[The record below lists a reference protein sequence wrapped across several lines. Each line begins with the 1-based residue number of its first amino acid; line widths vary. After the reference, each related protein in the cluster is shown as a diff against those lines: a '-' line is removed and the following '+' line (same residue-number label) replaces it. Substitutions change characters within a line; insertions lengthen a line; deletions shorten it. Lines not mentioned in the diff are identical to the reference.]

1 METNQNDLEETD
13 KILNASSASSRDID
27 DISRDTDKAS
37 IELYA
42 NIVNLSDNKI
52 LFEGKCISE
61 WCNLLKLPPIPS
73 VIENSDII
81 KLNQRGTQLLD
92 IVYTNLSLAKARNT
106 FAQAAFNK
114 KFNSFKETLRDTKSA
129 DGKKLSIS
137 DLESLAKNRATAEQ
151 TALTITTVF
160 YDFWEDRAKEVKE
173 FNNRLTGLNITVN
186 QESRFLNNAQNYVN

>member
-1 METNQNDLEETD
+1 METNQNDSEVVD
-13 KILNASSASSRDID
+13 GRDID
-27 DISRDTDKAS
+27 TPKNTDTDKAS
-37 IELYA
+37 IDLYA
-42 NIVNLSDNKI
+42 NLIDLSDNKL
-52 LFEGKCISE
+52 LFEGKCIVE
-61 WCNLLKLPPIPS
+61 WNTLLRLPTIPS

-81 KLNQRGTQLLD
+81 KLNQKGAQLLD

-106 FAQAAFNK
+106 LAQSAFNK
-114 KFNSFKETLRDTKSA
+114 KFNSFKESLKDTKST
-129 DGKKLSIS
+129 DGKKLSI
-137 DLESLAKNRATAEQ
+137 DSLDSIARNRASAEQ

>member
-1 METNQNDLEETD
+1 METNQNDSEVVD
-13 KILNASSASSRDID
+13 GRDINT
-27 DISRDTDKAS
+27 SKNTDTDKAS
-37 IELYA
+37 IDLYA
-42 NIVNLSDNKI
+42 NLIDLSDNKL
-52 LFEGKCISE
+52 LFEGKCIVE
-61 WCNLLKLPPIPS
+61 WNTLLRLPTIPS

-81 KLNQRGTQLLD
+81 KLNQKGAQLLD

-106 FAQAAFNK
+106 LAQSAFNK
-114 KFNSFKETLRDTKSA
+114 KFNSFKESLKDTKST
-129 DGKKLSIS
+129 DGKKLSI
-137 DLESLAKNRATAEQ
+137 DSLDSIARNRASAEQ

>member
-1 METNQNDLEETD
+1 METNQNDSEVVD
-13 KILNASSASSRDID
+13 GRDINT
-27 DISRDTDKAS
+27 SKNTDTDKAS
-37 IELYA
+37 IDLYA
-42 NIVNLSDNKI
+42 NLIDLSDNKLLI
-52 LFEGKCISE
+52 EGKCIVE
-61 WCNLLKLPPIPS
+61 WNTLLRLPTIPS

-81 KLNQRGTQLLD
+81 KLNQKGAQLLD

-106 FAQAAFNK
+106 LAQSAFNK
-114 KFNSFKETLRDTKSA
+114 KFNSFKESLKDTKST
-129 DGKKLSIS
+129 DGKKLSN
-137 DLESLAKNRATAEQ
+137 DSLDSIARNRASAEQ

>member
-1 METNQNDLEETD
+1 METNQNDSEVVD
-13 KILNASSASSRDID
+13 GRDINTPKNT
-27 DISRDTDKAS
+27 DTDKAS
-37 IELYA
+37 IDLYA
-42 NIVNLSDNKI
+42 NLIDLSDNKL
-52 LFEGKCISE
+52 LFEGKCIVE
-61 WCNLLKLPPIPS
+61 WNTLLRLPTIPS

-81 KLNQRGTQLLD
+81 KLNQKGAQLLD

-106 FAQAAFNK
+106 LAQSAFNK
-114 KFNSFKETLRDTKSA
+114 KFNSFKESLKDTKST
-129 DGKKLSIS
+129 DGKKLSI
-137 DLESLAKNRATAEQ
+137 DSLDSIARNRASAEQ

>member
-92 IVYTNLSLAKARNT
+92 IVYTNLSLAKAINT

>member
-1 METNQNDLEETD
+1 METNQNDSEVVD
-13 KILNASSASSRDID
+13 GRDID
-27 DISRDTDKAS
+27 TPKNTDTDKAS
-37 IELYA
+37 IDLYA
-42 NIVNLSDNKI
+42 NLIDLSDNKL
-52 LFEGKCISE
+52 LFEGKCIVE
-61 WCNLLKLPPIPS
+61 WNTLLRLPTIPS

-81 KLNQRGTQLLD
+81 KLNQKGAQLLD

-106 FAQAAFNK
+106 LAQSAFNK
-114 KFNSFKETLRDTKSA
+114 KLNSFKESLKDTKST
-129 DGKKLSIS
+129 DGKKLSI
-137 DLESLAKNRATAEQ
+137 DSLDSIARNRASAEQ

>member
-27 DISRDTDKAS
+27 DVSRDTDKAS

-129 DGKKLSIS
+129 DGKKLSII

>member
-1 METNQNDLEETD
+1 METNEYDSEVVD
-13 KILNASSASSRDID
+13 GRDID
-27 DISRDTDKAS
+27 TPKSTDTDKAS
-37 IELYA
+37 IDLYA
-42 NIVNLSDNKI
+42 NLIDLSDNKL
-52 LFEGKCISE
+52 LFEGKCIVE
-61 WCNLLKLPPIPS
+61 WNTLLRLPTIPS

-81 KLNQRGTQLLD
+81 KLNQKGAQLLD

-106 FAQAAFNK
+106 LAQSAFNK
-114 KFNSFKETLRDTKSA
+114 KFNSFKESLKDTKST
-129 DGKKLSIS
+129 DGKKLSI
-137 DLESLAKNRATAEQ
+137 DSLDSIARNRASAEQ

>member
-1 METNQNDLEETD
+1 METNQNDSEVVD
-13 KILNASSASSRDID
+13 GRDID
-27 DISRDTDKAS
+27 TPKNTDTDKAS
-37 IELYA
+37 IDLYA
-42 NIVNLSDNKI
+42 NLIDLSDNKL
-52 LFEGKCISE
+52 LFEGKCIVE
-61 WCNLLKLPPIPS
+61 WNTLLRLPTIPS

-81 KLNQRGTQLLD
+81 KLNQKGAQLLD

-106 FAQAAFNK
+106 LAQSAFNK
-114 KFNSFKETLRDTKSA
+114 KFNSFKESLKDTKST
-129 DGKKLSIS
+129 DGKKLSN
-137 DLESLAKNRATAEQ
+137 DSLDSIARNRASAEQ

>member
-1 METNQNDLEETD
+1 METNQNDSEV
-13 KILNASSASSRDID
+13 ID
-27 DISRDTDKAS
+27 GRNIDTSKNTDTDKAS
-37 IELYA
+37 IDLYA
-42 NIVNLSDNKI
+42 NLIDLSDNKL
-52 LFEGKCISE
+52 LFEGKCIVE
-61 WCNLLKLPPIPS
+61 WNTLLRLPTIPS

-81 KLNQRGTQLLD
+81 KLNQKGAQLLD

-106 FAQAAFNK
+106 LAQSAFNK
-114 KFNSFKETLRDTKSA
+114 KFNSFKESLKDTKST
-129 DGKKLSIS
+129 DGKKLSI
-137 DLESLAKNRATAEQ
+137 DSLDSIARNRASAEQ

>member
-1 METNQNDLEETD
+1 METNQNDSEVVD
-13 KILNASSASSRDID
+13 GRDINT
-27 DISRDTDKAS
+27 SKNTDTDKAS
-37 IELYA
+37 IDLYA
-42 NIVNLSDNKI
+42 NLIDLSDNKL
-52 LFEGKCISE
+52 LFEGKCIVE
-61 WCNLLKLPPIPS
+61 WNTLLRLPTIPN

-81 KLNQRGTQLLD
+81 KLNQKGAQLLD

-106 FAQAAFNK
+106 LAQSAFNK
-114 KFNSFKETLRDTKSA
+114 KFNSFKESLKDTKST
-129 DGKKLSIS
+129 DGKKLSI
-137 DLESLAKNRATAEQ
+137 DSLDSIARNRASAEQ

>member
-1 METNQNDLEETD
+1 METNQNDSEV
-13 KILNASSASSRDID
+13 ID
-27 DISRDTDKAS
+27 GRNVDISKNTDTDKAS

-61 WCNLLKLPPIPS
+61 WCNLLKLPLIPS

>member
-1 METNQNDLEETD
+1 METNQNDSEVVD
-13 KILNASSASSRDID
+13 GKDID
-27 DISRDTDKAS
+27 TPKNTDTDKAS
-37 IELYA
+37 IDLYA
-42 NIVNLSDNKI
+42 NLIDLSDNKL
-52 LFEGKCISE
+52 LFEGKCIVE
-61 WCNLLKLPPIPS
+61 WNTLLRLPTIPS

-81 KLNQRGTQLLD
+81 KLNQKGAQLLD

-106 FAQAAFNK
+106 LAQSAFNK
-114 KFNSFKETLRDTKSA
+114 KFNSFKESLKDTKST
-129 DGKKLSIS
+129 DGKKLSI
-137 DLESLAKNRATAEQ
+137 DSLDSIARNRASAEQ

>member
-1 METNQNDLEETD
+1 METNQNDSEV
-13 KILNASSASSRDID
+13 ID
-27 DISRDTDKAS
+27 GSNVDTSKNTDTDKAS

>member
-1 METNQNDLEETD
+1 METNQNDSEVVD
-13 KILNASSASSRDID
+13 GRDIN
-27 DISRDTDKAS
+27 ISKNTDTDKAS
-37 IELYA
+37 IGLYA
-42 NIVNLSDNKI
+42 NLIDLSDNKL
-52 LFEGKCISE
+52 LFEGKCIVE
-61 WCNLLKLPPIPS
+61 WNTLLRLPTIPS

-81 KLNQRGTQLLD
+81 KLNQKGAQLLD

-106 FAQAAFNK
+106 LAQSAFNK
-114 KFNSFKETLRDTKSA
+114 KFNSFKESLKDTKST
-129 DGKKLSIS
+129 DGKKLSI
-137 DLESLAKNRATAEQ
+137 DSLDSIARNRASAEQ

>member
-27 DISRDTDKAS
+27 DVSRDTDKAS

>member
-1 METNQNDLEETD
+1 METNQNDSEVVD
-13 KILNASSASSRDID
+13 GRDID
-27 DISRDTDKAS
+27 TSKNTDTDKAS
-37 IELYA
+37 IDLYA
-42 NIVNLSDNKI
+42 NLIDLSDNKL
-52 LFEGKCISE
+52 LFEGKCIVE
-61 WCNLLKLPPIPS
+61 WNTLLRLPTIPS

-81 KLNQRGTQLLD
+81 KLNQKGAQLLD

-106 FAQAAFNK
+106 LAQSAFNK
-114 KFNSFKETLRDTKSA
+114 KFNSFKESLKDTKST
-129 DGKKLSIS
+129 DGKKLSI
-137 DLESLAKNRATAEQ
+137 DSLDSIARNRASAEQ

>member
-1 METNQNDLEETD
+1 METNQNDSEV
-13 KILNASSASSRDID
+13 ID
-27 DISRDTDKAS
+27 GSNVDTSKNTDTDKAS

-52 LFEGKCISE
+52 LFEGKCISD

>member
-1 METNQNDLEETD
+1 METNQNDSEVVD
-13 KILNASSASSRDID
+13 GRDI
-27 DISRDTDKAS
+27 STPKNTDTDKAS
-37 IELYA
+37 IDLYA
-42 NIVNLSDNKI
+42 NLIDLSDNKL
-52 LFEGKCISE
+52 LFEGKCIVE
-61 WCNLLKLPPIPS
+61 WNTLLRLPTIPS

-81 KLNQRGTQLLD
+81 KLNQKGAQLLD

-106 FAQAAFNK
+106 LAQSAFNK
-114 KFNSFKETLRDTKSA
+114 KFNSFKESLKDTKST
-129 DGKKLSIS
+129 DGKKLSI
-137 DLESLAKNRATAEQ
+137 DSLDSIARNRASAEQ

>member
-1 METNQNDLEETD
+1 MGTNQNDSEVVD
-13 KILNASSASSRDID
+13 GRDID
-27 DISRDTDKAS
+27 TPKNTDTDKAS
-37 IELYA
+37 IDLYA
-42 NIVNLSDNKI
+42 NLIDLSDNKL
-52 LFEGKCISE
+52 LFEGKCIVE
-61 WCNLLKLPPIPS
+61 WNTLLRLPTIPS

-81 KLNQRGTQLLD
+81 KLNQKGAQLLD

-106 FAQAAFNK
+106 LAQSAFNK
-114 KFNSFKETLRDTKSA
+114 KFNSFKESLKDTKST
-129 DGKKLSIS
+129 DGKKLSI
-137 DLESLAKNRATAEQ
+137 DSLDSIARNRASAEQ

>member
-1 METNQNDLEETD
+1 METNQNDSEVVD
-13 KILNASSASSRDID
+13 GRDID
-27 DISRDTDKAS
+27 TPKSTDTDKAS
-37 IELYA
+37 IDLYA
-42 NIVNLSDNKI
+42 NLIDLSDNKL
-52 LFEGKCISE
+52 LFEGKCIVE
-61 WCNLLKLPPIPS
+61 WNTLLRLPTIPS

-81 KLNQRGTQLLD
+81 KLNQKGAQLLD

-106 FAQAAFNK
+106 LAQSAFNK
-114 KFNSFKETLRDTKSA
+114 KFNSFKESLKDTKST
-129 DGKKLSIS
+129 DGKKLSI
-137 DLESLAKNRATAEQ
+137 DSLDSIARNRASAEQ

>member
-1 METNQNDLEETD
+1 METNQNDSEVVD
-13 KILNASSASSRDID
+13 GRDID
-27 DISRDTDKAS
+27 TPKNTDTDKAS
-37 IELYA
+37 IDLYA
-42 NIVNLSDNKI
+42 NLIDLSDNKL
-52 LFEGKCISE
+52 LFEGKCIVE
-61 WCNLLKLPPIPS
+61 WNTLLRLPTIPN

-81 KLNQRGTQLLD
+81 KLNQKGAQLLD

-106 FAQAAFNK
+106 LAQSAFNK
-114 KFNSFKETLRDTKSA
+114 KFNSFKESLKDTKST
-129 DGKKLSIS
+129 DGKKLSI
-137 DLESLAKNRATAEQ
+137 DSLDSIARNRASAEQ

>member
-1 METNQNDLEETD
+1 METNQNDSEVVD
-13 KILNASSASSRDID
+13 GRDID
-27 DISRDTDKAS
+27 TPKNTDTDKAS
-37 IELYA
+37 VDLYA
-42 NIVNLSDNKI
+42 NLIDLSDNKL
-52 LFEGKCISE
+52 LFEGKCIVE
-61 WCNLLKLPPIPS
+61 WNTLLRLPTIPS

-81 KLNQRGTQLLD
+81 KLNQKGAQLLD

-106 FAQAAFNK
+106 LAQSAFNK
-114 KFNSFKETLRDTKSA
+114 KFNSFKESLKDTKST
-129 DGKKLSIS
+129 DGKKLSI
-137 DLESLAKNRATAEQ
+137 DSLDSIARNRASAEQ

>member
-1 METNQNDLEETD
+1 METNQNDSEV
-13 KILNASSASSRDID
+13 ID
-27 DISRDTDKAS
+27 DSNVDTSKNTDTDKAS

>member
-27 DISRDTDKAS
+27 DVSRDTDKAS

-114 KFNSFKETLRDTKSA
+114 KFNSFKESLKDTKST
-129 DGKKLSIS
+129 DGKKLSI
-137 DLESLAKNRATAEQ
+137 DSLDSIARNRASAEQ

-160 YDFWEDRAKEVKE
+160 YEFWEDRAKEVKE

>member
-1 METNQNDLEETD
+1 METNQNDSEV
-13 KILNASSASSRDID
+13 ID
-27 DISRDTDKAS
+27 GSNVDTSKNTDTDKAS

-160 YDFWEDRAKEVKE
+160 YDF
-173 FNNRLTGLNITVN
+173 
-186 QESRFLNNAQNYVN
+186 

>member
-1 METNQNDLEETD
+1 METNQNDSEVVD
-13 KILNASSASSRDID
+13 GRDID
-27 DISRDTDKAS
+27 TPKSTDTDKAS
-37 IELYA
+37 IDLYA
-42 NIVNLSDNKI
+42 NLIDLSDNKL
-52 LFEGKCISE
+52 LFEGKCIVE
-61 WCNLLKLPPIPS
+61 WNTLLMLPSIPS

-81 KLNQRGTQLLD
+81 KLNQKGAQLLD

-106 FAQAAFNK
+106 LAQSAFNK
-114 KFNSFKETLRDTKSA
+114 KFNSFKESLKDTKST
-129 DGKKLSIS
+129 DGKKLSI
-137 DLESLAKNRATAEQ
+137 DSLDSIARNRASAEQ

>member
-1 METNQNDLEETD
+1 METNQNDSEVVD
-13 KILNASSASSRDID
+13 GIDID
-27 DISRDTDKAS
+27 TPKNTDTDKAS
-37 IELYA
+37 IDLYA
-42 NIVNLSDNKI
+42 NLIDLSDNKL
-52 LFEGKCISE
+52 LFEGKCIVE
-61 WCNLLKLPPIPS
+61 WNTLLRLPTIPS

-81 KLNQRGTQLLD
+81 KLNQKGAQLLD

-106 FAQAAFNK
+106 LAQSAFNK
-114 KFNSFKETLRDTKSA
+114 KFNSFKESLKDTKST
-129 DGKKLSIS
+129 DGKKLSI
-137 DLESLAKNRATAEQ
+137 DSLDSIARNRASAEQ